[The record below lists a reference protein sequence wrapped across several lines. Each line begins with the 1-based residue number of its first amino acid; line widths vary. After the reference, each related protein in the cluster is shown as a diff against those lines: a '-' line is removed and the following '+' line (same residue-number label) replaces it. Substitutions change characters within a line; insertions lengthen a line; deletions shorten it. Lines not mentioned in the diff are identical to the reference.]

1 MGRHRRPS
9 KRTRT
14 SEPGGTSRA
23 FGWEVYRPALGHNNG
38 TLIRFAGLETS
49 FCAIDSRSFSFRTA
63 PGVKVSGRLEVYES
77 MSRFRQSH
85 HVDALQAFLS
95 STGASG
101 QLARPGRCAEGS
113 PRPDSRQP
121 EHHKSTISRHLAT
134 RTSSASCIQST
145 HLHLD
150 LFVVLFGIEA
160 AVERALSPKLQ
171 GMLSLGTKRTTSL
184 SQGGFGLSGGK
195 HGEIRTRRGSD
206 VASFSDPHVDMSVCR
221 AAVESCC

>member
-1 MGRHRRPS
+1 
-9 KRTRT
+9 
-14 SEPGGTSRA
+14 
-23 FGWEVYRPALGHNNG
+23 
-38 TLIRFAGLETS
+38 
-49 FCAIDSRSFSFRTA
+49 
-63 PGVKVSGRLEVYES
+63 

-184 SQGGFGLSGGK
+184 SQGGFGLSGENMERLEHVGL
-195 HGEIRTRRGSD
+195 GRRKLLRS
-206 VASFSDPHVDMSVCR
+206 PCRHVGMQSGCGVVLLECR
-221 AAVESCC
+221 ERLLQKV